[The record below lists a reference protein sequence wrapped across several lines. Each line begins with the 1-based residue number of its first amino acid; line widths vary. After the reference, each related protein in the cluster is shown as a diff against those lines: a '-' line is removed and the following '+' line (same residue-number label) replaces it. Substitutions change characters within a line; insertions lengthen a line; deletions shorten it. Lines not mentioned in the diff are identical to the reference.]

1 MNRDLLSK
9 LDELSEAIGLCASK
23 YNELKKH
30 YESSP
35 HLKLPDYLRQDA
47 QNLLNFDFV
56 NKLTAQRKEVQEV
69 TLPFLK
75 KKVLDRLTEADTGR
89 EYTGYRHAI
98 AKYLKTQDPNVQ
110 IDKRIELLENLL
122 VLSVPNVLTKLEG
135 LKKALR
141 REPDEEEFYGGKG
154 VKGKKK
160 SQPQILKPRRNS
172 NSQTNKALK
181 LGKLL
186 ASKSKPPKK

>member
-9 LDELSEAIGLCASK
+9 LDELSEAIGLCTSK

-35 HLKLPDYLRQDA
+35 HHKPPDFLRQDA
-47 QNLLNFDFV
+47 QNLLNFDFA
-56 NKLTAQRKEVQEV
+56 NKLTAYRKEILLF
-69 TLPFLK
+69 TLR
-75 KKVLDRLTEADTGR
+75 KKVLDRLNEVDTRRNPKSFRG
-89 EYTGYRHAI
+89 AI
-98 AKYLKTQDPNVQ
+98 VRYLKTQDPDEQ
-110 IDKRIELLENLL
+110 IDKRIELLKNLL
-122 VLSVPNVLTKLEG
+122 VDPDILTKLFSNTG
-135 LKKALR
+135 
-141 REPDEEEFYGGKG
+141 EEYGGKG